1 MSEPRPTAVWW
12 GQVPYEPAWR
22 RMQAFTE
29 TRTSET
35 PDQLWCLEHPPTYTQ
50 GMAGK
55 AEHVLAA
62 GDIPVVGID
71 RGGQVTYH
79 GPGQLVVY
87 PLLDLR
93 RLGLGVRDLVTAIE
107 QAIIAYVAEFG
118 IVAAARRDAPGVYVG
133 DAKLAALG
141 LRIRR
146 GCSYHG
152 LALNVRMDLAPY
164 QRINPCGYAG
174 MAVTELAALLASAEP
189 SGSVARDS
197 SLMPATPANTVPT
210 VREVARG
217 LLPHLWRELRLPG
230 ACAALRDDDFSAAS
244 AACGEA
250 ASAAMGAATT

>member
-1 MSEPRPTAVWW
+1 MTEALPTAVWW
-12 GQVPYEPAWR
+12 GRVPYEPAWR

-29 TRTSET
+29 TRTPET
-35 PDQLWCLEHPPTYTQ
+35 PDQLWCLEHPPTFTQ

-107 QAIIAYVAEFG
+107 QAIIAYAADFG
-118 IVAAARRDAPGVYVG
+118 IVAVSRRDAPGVYVG
-133 DAKLAALG
+133 EAKLAALG

-174 MAVTELAALLASAEP
+174 MAVTELTALAPSAPTDVRAVAA
-189 SGSVARDS
+189 
-197 SLMPATPANTVPT
+197 
-210 VREVARG
+210 G

-230 ACAALRDDDFSAAS
+230 AYTELREGDF
-244 AACGEA
+244 EA
-250 ASAAMGAATT
+250 AGDTAAAVTVAGDAAPTV

>member
-1 MSEPRPTAVWW
+1 MLEAQPTAVWW
-12 GQVPYEPAWR
+12 GRVPYEPAWR

-29 TRTSET
+29 TRTPET
-35 PDQLWCLEHPPTYTQ
+35 ADQLWCLEHPPTFTQ

-107 QAIIAYVAEFG
+107 QAIIAYVAGFG
-118 IVAAARRDAPGVYVG
+118 IAAVARRDAPGVYVG

-152 LALNVRMDLAPY
+152 LALNVQMDLAPY
-164 QRINPCGYAG
+164 ARINPCGYAG
-174 MAVTELAALLASAEP
+174 LAVTELAALLTPTP
-189 SGSVARDS
+189 S
-197 SLMPATPANTVPT
+197 
-210 VREVARG
+210 VREVAVG
-217 LLPHLWRELRLPG
+217 LFPHLWRELRLPG
-230 ACAALRDDDFSAAS
+230 ACAELRDGDFAAVT
-244 AACGEA
+244 AEGA
-250 ASAAMGAATT
+250 AATT